1 MIEITLAADAWKDID
16 PGTEALLDK
25 WLVGEGDTVRAGQPI
40 ANVVIVKTNQE
51 IVAPADGRIEKILVQ
66 SRGNLRAGQ
75 ADRPAEGGIN
85 VGTAAKEQAWNRIS
99 WR

>member
-40 ANVVIVKTNQE
+40 VNVVIVKTNQE
-51 IVAPADGRIEKILVQ
+51 IVAPVDGRIERILVK
-66 SRGNLRAGQ
+66 S
-75 ADRPAEGGIN
+75 EE
-85 VGTAAKEQAWNRIS
+85 TFAKGKPIALLKES
-99 WR
+99 T